1 MYQHK
6 YLTAWVGISADVI
19 FWSALLASSQ
29 SLWRKAVSTWFGA
42 ETLRWRENQSSG
54 ALLWPSCPRVV
65 VVSSIGTA
73 WSQPVISF
81 KAWKAEAAALKL
93 VKVLILSLKIYPTLK
108 LWRTAKPFIQAVTCL
123 SPTLSAWTWL
133 LCAEVRAGTL
143 VVQLVRYLWES
154 HGRFLL
160 ECDFCLWRA
169 NLCGSIQKE
178 TMIDHY
184 DFSGWCGCFFTQ
196 VLHKVPNTQEGQET
210 KQNLVVVENVVFL
223 EKFNEAQAI
232 LERWLETCFSFLEVF
247 LFTFETIVR
256 ENSVVA
262 RLVFPNMSL
271 ET

>member
-73 WSQPVISF
+73 WSQPVVSF

-123 SPTLSAWTWL
+123 SPTVCLNRTSLCRSQSWHVGGAACQISLGKSWQIFAWMW
-133 LCAEVRAGTL
+133 
-143 VVQLVRYLWES
+143 
-154 HGRFLL
+154 
-160 ECDFCLWRA
+160 FCLWRA

-210 KQNLVVVENVVFL
+210 KQNLLVVENVVFQ
-223 EKFNEAQAI
+223 EKFNEARAI
-232 LERWLETCFSFLEVF
+232 
-247 LFTFETIVR
+247 
-256 ENSVVA
+256 
-262 RLVFPNMSL
+262 
-271 ET
+271 